1 MSGEHGGLL
10 LFVDGGARTLLRD
23 RLQNRNVGTGTWRPP
38 IALFIALLL
47 IAWPLLAWV
56 AARALVVSAE
66 MPHADALAV
75 LSGGSAYRE
84 RAERAAQLFKEG
96 RSPTIVLTN
105 DGQRSGWS
113 SAQQRNPFFVEREA
127 EELKKAGVPAERI
140 EVVPQVV
147 SSTYQEAWVLRQYA
161 AVHNLHSV
169 LVVTSAY
176 HSRRALWTLRR
187 IFRGSGIEIG
197 LDTPPTGDETPAP
210 TTWWLSWR
218 GWQNVGGEYL
228 KIVYYR
234 LRYDDSMSGVPET

>member
-1 MSGEHGGLL
+1 M
-10 LFVDGGARTLLRD
+10 
-23 RLQNRNVGTGTWRPP
+23 P
-38 IALFIALLL
+38 
-47 IAWPLLAWV
+47 
-56 AARALVVSAE
+56 RADV
-66 MPHADALAV
+66 LAV

-84 RAERAAQLFKEG
+84 RAQRAAQLFKEE

-127 EELKKAGVPAERI
+127 EELKKADVPAERI
-140 EVVPQVV
+140 EVVPQIV
-147 SSTYQEAWVLRQYA
+147 SSTYQEAMVLRQYA
-161 AVHNLHSV
+161 AAHNLHSV

-176 HSRRALWTLRR
+176 HSRRALWTLRH

-197 LDTPPTGDETPAP
+197 LDTPPTSEQTPAP

-218 GWQNVGGEYL
+218 GWQSVGGEYL

-234 LRYDDSMSGVPET
+234 LRYDDFISGTPET